1 LPPTGSWLAV
11 VGIMGHALIST
22 ALIASTC
29 VFFKDRYRYWR
40 EMRAELL
47 MELERRRAQQGNE

>member
-1 LPPTGSWLAV
+1 MEAKVNFVV
-11 VGIMGHALIST
+11 VGVFVLILST
-22 ALIASTC
+22 ALIAATC

-47 MELERRRAQQGNE
+47 MELERRRAQQGNEQT